1 MYEKHVEFILCLWEN
16 VASVA
21 YLEGRLKSRSYG
33 NLLSSSLA
41 HLAHSTAGLLAV
53 SL

>member
-21 YLEGRLKSRSYG
+21 YLEGRLKSNKYGMQSAASFKFKFLFSALSYVH
-33 NLLSSSLA
+33 A
-41 HLAHSTAGLLAV
+41 
-53 SL
+53 